1 MFVPGSITFLSQAY
15 LRGWC
20 RELDA
25 VVVSI
30 NYSLAPDHP
39 FPKGLD
45 DCIFAYAWCLE
56 NLHTL
61 GKCSHGNQYSVV
73 MVTSIV

>member
-1 MFVPGSITFLSQAY
+1 M
-15 LRGWC
+15 
-20 RELDA
+20 
-25 VVVSI
+25 VVSI

-61 GKCSHGNQYSVV
+61 GECSHDNQYSVV